1 LLPFPA
7 PFRLGFSNKPFL
19 QNFAPSRQEFNF
31 PQDPDLVLEWIELKP
46 DESLENVAQKICDT
60 ISN

>member
-1 LLPFPA
+1 
-7 PFRLGFSNKPFL
+7 
-19 QNFAPSRQEFNF
+19 
-31 PQDPDLVLEWIELKP
+31 LEWIELKP